1 MLQIINAILPVFGVI
16 IAGYIVGK
24 MRFLGRHAVAV
35 LNKFIFY
42 IALPALLFSTTATAS
57 REDILRFDFVAVF
70 MLGSLLT
77 IVVSAVVCLVF
88 FKNKSPEEIIVH
100 TMATTLGN
108 TGYMGIP
115 MLLSLFG
122 NQGSIAAVIGSVTVN
137 SFLTSCAICGLRIF
151 SAENQGQSRIKPF
164 LEIFKMPFVLA
175 SIAGMV
181 CSLFSLEVPT
191 ALLNSVILLGSPT
204 AGAALFAVGLTLS
217 TLSLHKERLTEVVW
231 VSVCKLVV
239 SPLLVLAVCPLFP
252 DLEPMWKSCAVLLA
266 ATPLASTVCV
276 VSANFN
282 IYVEESSSTVFI
294 STLFSALTLP
304 IFILILGG

>member
-1 MLQIINAILPVFGVI
+1 MLQIVNAILPVFGVI
-16 IAGYIVGK
+16 IAGYFVGRMK
-24 MRFLGRHAVAV
+24 FLGKHATSV
-35 LNKFIFY
+35 LNRFIFY

-57 REDILRFDFVAVF
+57 REDILRFDFVLVF
-70 MLGSLLT
+70 LFGSLLT
-77 IVVSAVVCLVF
+77 IIVGAVVCVVV
-88 FKNKSPEEIIVH
+88 FKNKNPQEIIVH

-122 NQGSIAAVIGSVTVN
+122 NQGGIAAVIGSVTVN
-137 SFLTSCAICGLRIF
+137 AFLTSCALCGLQIF
-151 SAENQGQSRIKPF
+151 SAENRGQSRIKPF

-175 SIAGMV
+175 SIAGMG
-181 CSLFSLEVPT
+181 CTLFSLEVPT
-191 ALLNSVILLGSPT
+191 ALLNSVTLLGSPT
-204 AGAALFAVGLTLS
+204 SGAALFAVGLSLS
-217 TLSLHKERLTEVVW
+217 TLSLHKEGLTEVVW
-231 VSVCKLVV
+231 ISVCKLVI

-252 DLEPMWKSCAVLLA
+252 DLDPMWKSCAVLLA

-304 IFILILGG
+304 IFIIILGS